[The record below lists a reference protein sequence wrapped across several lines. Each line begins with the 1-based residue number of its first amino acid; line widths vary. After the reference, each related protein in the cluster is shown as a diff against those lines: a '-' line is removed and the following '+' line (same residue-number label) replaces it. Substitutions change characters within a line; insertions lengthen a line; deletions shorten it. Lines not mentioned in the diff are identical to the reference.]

1 MLLKKQSAWSLRKI
15 LGVGVVV
22 VLGLVMGLKAM
33 GFKGDGKLMSVES
46 YEELV
51 KVDHQMAVVSIR
63 TLEENLWDEEKG
75 IYVEGEGE
83 NMFQKGEEWEREAE
97 MRFYEEGELEFEK
110 KIGLRLH
117 GWNMRGLPQKSFRI
131 YFENGEGLD
140 DWLEY
145 PVFGEKG
152 NERYLSLVLR
162 IGGDVEYSM
171 LRDRLASELVA
182 INSKVDVQQNRPVVL
197 YLNGEYWGIYY
208 LQERFD
214 EAYFKGRYRIN
225 PKMLVIVDVPLRSG
239 EDKGQVV
246 AWTRNSEKE
255 AERYNQLL
263 QRVRRC
269 QACEDYY
276 SVRNQIEVDNLL
288 DYLLFELYFAN
299 IDWPYGNTK
308 AWRYKVEPI
317 TDLDIGLVE
326 RLDGRWRWLLF
337 DLDTGFG
344 GATDTTEKM
353 MEAAGVDSYSQ
364 LIDDAFPF
372 RNLFYSRTFR
382 KFYLERTKELVND
395 GLSAEA
401 VVIMVDRLAAEIR
414 SEMPRQIDRWG
425 SEVSDKGIHVVESME
440 EWERRVELLKV
451 FVRQRP
457 EGFLQKTVDFMNKS
471 Y

>member
-1 MLLKKQSAWSLRKI
+1 M
-15 LGVGVVV
+15 
-22 VLGLVMGLKAM
+22 
-33 GFKGDGKLMSVES
+33 
-46 YEELV
+46 
-51 KVDHQMAVVSIR
+51 
-63 TLEENLWDEEKG
+63 
-75 IYVEGEGE
+75 
-83 NMFQKGEEWEREAE
+83 RE
-97 MRFYEEGELEFEK
+97 
-110 KIGLRLH
+110 
-117 GWNMRGLPQKSFRI
+117 LPQKSFRI

-182 INSKVDVQQNRPVVL
+182 ANSKVDVQQNRPVVL
-197 YLNGEYWGIYY
+197 YLNGEYWGLYY

-225 PKMLVIVDVPLRSG
+225 PKMLVMVDVPLRSG
-239 EDKGQVV
+239 ENRGL
-246 AWTRNSEKE
+246 ALGFTRNSEEE

-263 QRVRRC
+263 QSVRRC

-276 SVRNQIEVDNLL
+276 SVRNRMEVDNLL

-299 IDWPYGNTK
+299 LDWPYGNTK
-308 AWRYKVEPI
+308 AWRYKMEPI
-317 TDLDIGLVE
+317 GDLELGLIE

-353 MEAAGVDSYSQ
+353 VKEAGVDSYSQ
-364 LIDDAFPF
+364 LIDDTFPF
-372 RNLFYSRTFR
+372 RHLFYTRTFR
-382 KFYLERTKELVND
+382 KFYLERVKELVD
-395 GLSAEA
+395 GGLKAEVA
-401 VVIMVDRLAAEIR
+401 ATMVDRLAAEIR
-414 SEMPRQIDRWG
+414 PEMPRQIERWG
-425 SEVSDKGIHVVESME
+425 SEVSDKGVHVVDSME

-457 EGFLQKTVDFMNKS
+457 EGFLQRTVDFMNKN